1 MTEPNRRAFLKAGG
15 ATAAAFTIVPSHVLG
30 GPGKVAPSDTVN
42 IALVGAGGQGRSN
55 LNALYRLDDA
65 RVVAVADPAERWDL
79 GSFYYKG
86 DAGRAPVQAEIE
98 KRYAEKSPGFRC
110 AGYED
115 FREMLD
121 KEKGLDAILCAT
133 PDHLHAY
140 VSITAMRA
148 GKHVYCEK
156 PLTHNVAEARLVAKV
171 AAESKAATQMGNQL
185 HATDGLRQT
194 VSWLRG
200 GVIGPVRE
208 VHAWVGTRRWNPSLV
223 GKPTESVPV
232 PAGLNW
238 DLWLGPRET
247 RPFHPAYAPVAWR
260 DFWAFGNGA
269 LGDFGCHDMDS
280 AVWALDLE
288 HPTRIEASGAGPM
301 DAEISPHG
309 ELVVY
314 EFPARGDRPALN
326 LHWYD
331 GGLRPNL
338 PGVLPGVTLPAGR
351 GALFIGDKGVILSAT
366 GRAPQLF
373 DAEGPT
379 QPTGRFDEVPRSK
392 GHHREWLD
400 AIKGG
405 EPSGSHFGY
414 GARLTEIALLGV
426 AALRLGKPLI
436 FDAANLAAKGAPEA
450 QAIFHESY
458 REGWKLS

>member
-1 MTEPNRRAFLKAGG
+1 MNPTRRTFLKAGST
-15 ATAAAFTIVPSHVLG
+15 AAAAAFTIVPSHVLG
-30 GPGKVAPSDTVN
+30 GPGRVAPSDKVN

-55 LNALYRLDDA
+55 LKALYTLADA

-86 DAGRAPVQAEIE
+86 DAGRAPVAAEIE
-98 KRYAEKSPGFRC
+98 KQYAEKVPGSRC
-110 AGYED
+110 AAYED

-121 KEKGLDAILCAT
+121 KEKGIDAILCAT

-140 VSITAMRA
+140 VSIQAMRA

-156 PLTHNVAEARLVAKV
+156 PLTHNVAEARLVARI
-171 AAESKAATQMGNQL
+171 AAETKAATQMGNQL

-194 VSWLRG
+194 VGWVRA

-208 VHAWVGTRRWNPSLV
+208 VHAWVGTRRWNPGLV
-223 GKPTESVPV
+223 GKPEGSSPV
-232 PAGLNW
+232 PHGLNW
-238 DLWLGPRET
+238 DLWQGPREA
-247 RPFHPAYAPVAWR
+247 RPFHSSYAPVAWR

-288 HPTRIEASGAGPM
+288 HPTRVEASGAGPM

-309 ELVVY
+309 ELVRY
-314 EFPARGDRPALN
+314 EFPARGDRPGLTLN
-326 LHWYD
+326 WYD
-331 GGLRPNL
+331 GGLRPSL
-338 PGVLPGVTLPAGR
+338 PERFPGLTLPPGR
-351 GALFIGDKGVILSAT
+351 GALFLGDKGAILSAT
-366 GRAPQLF
+366 GRPPQLF
-373 DAEGPT
+373 NAEGRT
-379 QPTGRFDEVPRSK
+379 QPSGEVTEDPRSK

-405 EPSGSHFGY
+405 EPAGSHFGY

-426 AALRLGKPLI
+426 AALRLGKPLV
-436 FDAANLAAKGAPEA
+436 FDAANLAAKDAPEA
-450 QAIFHESY
+450 QALFHETY
-458 REGWKLS
+458 RKGWELG